1 MSTSSARSVA
11 SMTGMPP
18 STTNATGTPIP
29 RPSPHRHRHANTS
42 GLGGATVPSAYC
54 RPAKACLVLRGR
66 GDGIIV
72 QAPHPGFDELPS
84 LIRPVPEQWPHPGRC
99 GRLHRCY
106 GIRGSLV
113 DHRTAGPA
121 TGSGDRPRRPIC
133 ACQPWRR
140 ARVSSSRNSESP
152 TEHIQLTR
160 TFTVTVHR
168 EPRLGDLIEATPA
181 QGSPAASRSSP
192 ISVFIF
198 VSLAPTSATRVLDPD
213 ERVGGPTGGT
223 DGVLRVPQRGSSRP
237 QKSTSPDWS
246 ACPWRCGGQLT
257 ILCPGTSGTRKGF
270 AVVRIAGILHGYL
283 P

>member
-1 MSTSSARSVA
+1 MR
-11 SMTGMPP
+11 PP
-18 STTNATGTPIP
+18 TPVLWHTRQP
-29 RPSPHRHRHANTS
+29 CRPSN
-42 GLGGATVPSAYC
+42 
-54 RPAKACLVLRGR
+54 
-66 GDGIIV
+66 
-72 QAPHPGFDELPS
+72 
-84 LIRPVPEQWPHPGRC
+84 
-99 GRLHRCY
+99 
-106 GIRGSLV
+106 RGSLYRFGYA
-113 DHRTAGPA
+113 HGGRSALASRGGERECLPLGTAN
-121 TGSGDRPRRPIC
+121 RRPSI
-133 ACQPWRR
+133 
-140 ARVSSSRNSESP
+140 SE
-152 TEHIQLTR
+152 QTR

-198 VSLAPTSATRVLDPD
+198 VSPAPTSATRVLDPD

-270 AVVRIAGILHGYL
+270 AVVRIAGILHGICL
-283 P
+283 KLFGLRGLSSCKA